1 MCGKRYAARVTPW
14 AVSQTTPKN
23 HSRHQ
28 GKLSVLKEQY
38 QARKMQDAR
47 LSNVVRLWRKVFQ
60 RWEKE
65 AAARL
70 QTHDE
75 NVTNVTKFPFMGGSL
90 SRNRDLLERH
100 ADLSPRLHFIRY
112 HKALIIDEIPGYL
125 VATSQMSKSVDK
137 YVVRKFGVVR

>member
-1 MCGKRYAARVTPW
+1 M
-14 AVSQTTPKN
+14 
-23 HSRHQ
+23 
-28 GKLSVLKEQY
+28 LKEQNCT
-38 QARKMQDAR
+38 RKERDVR
-47 LSNVVRLWRKVFQ
+47 LSNVVRLWREFQ

-70 QTHDE
+70 QTRDE

-112 HKALIIDEIPGYL
+112 HEILIIDEIPGH
-125 VATSQMSKSVDK
+125 VVGTSQISKSADK
-137 YVVRKFGVVR
+137 CVVRKFGVVR